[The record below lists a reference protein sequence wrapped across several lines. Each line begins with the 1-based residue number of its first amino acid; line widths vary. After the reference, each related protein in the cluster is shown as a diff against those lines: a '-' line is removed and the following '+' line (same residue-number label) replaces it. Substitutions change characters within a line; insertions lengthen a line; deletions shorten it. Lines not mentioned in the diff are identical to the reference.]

1 MESYVALLLFVMPG
15 YLARLI
21 YGHVED
27 GVLEKDKFRIVMESM
42 LYNMAI
48 IPIVYFML
56 LCTGRTLESP
66 YTFFSVPDNVAVYA
80 IYSTMAAIIAG
91 IAWRYMKPWYVKGI
105 NRLRKSSN
113 QNAIDIDKTVFD
125 IAFNDGDVH
134 WVEIHRDGE
143 MLARGIL
150 GSMFTT
156 HGELYIVDAEDC
168 ISAYTDEN
176 GKPKHYEGTYIDYK
190 NNLVIKEISTK

>member
-48 IPIVYFML
+48 IPTVYFML

-66 YTFFSVPDNVAVYA
+66 HTFFSVPDNVAVYA
-80 IYSTMAAIIAG
+80 IYSTMAAIAAG
-91 IAWRYMKPWYVKGI
+91 IAWKHMKSRYVKGI
-105 NRLRKSSN
+105 NRLRKLSN
-113 QNAIDIDKTVFD
+113 QNTIDIDKTVFD
-125 IAFNDGDVH
+125 IVFHDGEVH
-134 WVEIHRDGE
+134 WVEVYRDGE
-143 MLARGIL
+143 LLTRGIL
-150 GSMFTT
+150 GSMFTS
-156 HGELYIVDAEDC
+156 HGELHIVDAEDY

-176 GKPKHYEGTYIDYK
+176 AKPKHYEGTYIDYK